1 MLGVSTY
8 CIQLFCCFL
17 CRPCCPRVGRYCSS
31 LNAAAGCFS
40 GVPRARECLLWAT
53 LHGRTPGVLGSGL
66 VLKFSKVM
74 ENASFI
80 LSSWFCFTGVF
91 VVPLRRE
98 RYAPCAY

>member
-1 MLGVSTY
+1 MVAPGMLYVVPGVSDAMGD
-8 CIQLFCCFL
+8 
-17 CRPCCPRVGRYCSS
+17 VGLCSS
-31 LNAAAGCFS
+31 LNAAAGRFS

-80 LSSWFCFTGVF
+80 L
-91 VVPLRRE
+91 
-98 RYAPCAY
+98 